1 MFVIRKEVDNMVNQN
16 PDSRY
21 IVQPLIYEESIE
33 SRAYQKNIVES
44 AYGKNT
50 LVVLPTALGK
60 TIIAIVLAARSLYNY
75 RRKRVLVLAPTRP
88 LVLQHMK
95 SFFLVLKISQDKIA
109 EITGKTPPLPRTAI
123 WNNRDIRL
131 VFATPEVVKNDLDN
145 NRMSLSDFS
154 LLVIDEAHRAVKD
167 YAYTAIANLYVSQS
181 EHPVIL
187 AMTASPGSDIKRI
200 HDVCKNLF
208 IEHIEYR
215 TEEDIDVKPY
225 INSIDVNWQ
234 WVSLGSEY
242 SYIRSI
248 LKNMLD
254 DKLRWL
260 FQHGMLRKKGGI
272 RYIFK
277 RDLIDVG
284 AEIRYNLELSQE
296 ETRASLYFA
305 LMQQSLALTLLYC
318 VELIESQGSFSL
330 KAFLDRIEN
339 DSSTSVSGS
348 IIVGSSKSQKALIND
363 PRIKEIRTLLS
374 TLKIE
379 HPKVKCLIENLKR
392 KMSEQPVQRPIVQ
405 TDNNNSSNNN
415 ENDIKNH
422 KVKGFN
428 YGGFNINTTSATVRA
443 RNRDVTRAIVFT
455 HYRDTARH
463 IVDILNNNNIRA
475 ERFVG
480 QVKKEGDI
488 GMKQEEQAEKLEAF
502 RRGEFSVLV
511 ATSIAEEGLD
521 IPEVDLVIFYEP
533 IPSEIRYIQRRGRT
547 GRRSSGSVIIL
558 AAKDTI
564 DERYLN
570 ASKRRIEKMN
580 QTLSTI
586 KSAIKSVNRT
596 TLWSAPAMDIM
607 TDEEIYSMEVDRT
620 KLQVKMGKETE
631 IQATSSSS
639 LTERVSKYA
648 LSLDRGYTIQFVR
661 DVNNAARKIHSILV
675 RKGLSGEDVDIIRD
689 TLGFDNNVLVEALKK
704 LEKLKRIKW
713 LDDVTIMLSDNLK
726 HISGEIHDIY
736 IEKNMLSGITLVMID
751 GKWHARLNHYD
762 YEGPRHLLKKGTEF
776 KAVSELYHNGK
787 TFCVRIKQIV

>member
-1 MFVIRKEVDNMVNQN
+1 MINQN
-16 PDSRY
+16 SDSRY
-21 IVQPLIYEESIE
+21 IVEPLIYEESIE

-60 TIIAIVLAARSLYNY
+60 TIIAIMLAARSLYNY

-131 VFATPEVVKNDLDN
+131 VFATPEVVKNDLEN
-145 NRMSLSDFS
+145 NRLSLSDFS

-167 YAYTAIANLYVSQS
+167 YAYTAIANQYVSQS
-181 EHPVIL
+181 EYPVIL
-187 AMTASPGSDIKRI
+187 AMTASPGSEIKRI

-272 RYIFK
+272 RWIFK

-318 VELIESQGSFSL
+318 VELIESQGSGSL

-339 DSSTSVSGS
+339 DSSTSISGGIGRS
-348 IIVGSSKSQKALIND
+348 GSSKSQKALIND

-379 HPKVKCLIENLKR
+379 HPKVKYLIESLKR

-405 TDNNNSSNNN
+405 TDNNNSSSND
-415 ENDIKNH
+415 NDIKNH
-422 KVKGFN
+422 KVKDFN
-428 YGGFNINTTSATVRA
+428 YDGFNINTTSAIVRTK
-443 RNRDVTRAIVFT
+443 NSDVTRAIVFT

-480 QVKKEGDI
+480 QAKKEGDI
-488 GMKQEEQAEKLEAF
+488 GMKQEEQAEMLEAF

-586 KSAIKSVNRT
+586 KSTIKSVNRT
-596 TLWSAPAMDIM
+596 TLSSAPVMDIM

-620 KLQVKMGKETE
+620 KLQVKIGKETE
-631 IQATSSSS
+631 IQTTTSSSS
-639 LTERVSKYA
+639 TLTERVSKYA
-648 LSLDRGYTIQFVR
+648 SSSLDRGYTIQFVR
-661 DVNNAARKIHSILV
+661 DVNNAARKIHSLLV

-726 HISGEIHDIY
+726 HIPGEIHDIY
-736 IEKNMLSGITLVMID
+736 IEKNILSGITLVMID